1 MPEVTGFDVVEELRR
16 DESTRSIPIM
26 VLTAKELTVE
36 DKKQLNGYVAG
47 VFERKSLAGAE
58 LVDWLHQLVPET
70 SPTARRGELS

>member
-1 MPEVTGFDVVEELRR
+1 MAPREL
-16 DESTRSIPIM
+16 ETKAAAIGTEPVFAAI
-26 VLTAKELTVE
+26 E

-70 SPTARRGELS
+70 SPIARRGELS